1 MPAARARD
9 DERVWGAISLALLLA
24 VLVLDSLTD
33 RTLATAVLY
42 LPVVLL
48 SALSRRVR
56 TVVAVAA
63 VAGLFTVVGALVS
76 PARPGDHVDY
86 LIENR
91 VVTALALV
99 ACASVSVS
107 MLRSRSRADDVA
119 VRLRSSEQTVARQH
133 DLLSAAGEIGR
144 FGGWSLEVA
153 SGVVTWSHEVG
164 HLLGVDPDGSNP
176 LDVSLAKYAPDQRAR
191 LRTVVDRCA
200 DDGTPFEEEL
210 QLRRPDDGRRVW
222 VTASGRAQRDDS
234 GAITHVHGAVQEI
247 TRRKEAEAAAERS
260 DRRLR
265 VLADTMPV
273 LVWTTGRDGK
283 IDYFSA
289 GLISYT
295 GTDPEQIL
303 GDAWLEVLHPD
314 DREVAWRHWSRAVE
328 TEGPYLVEFR
338 IRRYDGEYRWH
349 LTTASPE
356 RDEHDRL
363 VAWWGCCVDIHDR
376 RELERRERDLTDRLT
391 WTLESVSD
399 SVVGLDEDWRVTVV
413 NENAVRLLER
423 PREGL
428 VDRLLWEEFPEAAGS
443 VFAVEL
449 ERAVR
454 DDTPVHFEGRYAP
467 TDRQLEISAYPHS
480 HGLTVYFRD
489 VTEARQIEQRLSH
502 VQRLESLGRLTGGVA
517 HDFNNLL
524 TVVLGSAEVLATRV
538 SADATSLRLAESIA
552 SAARRGADLTH
563 SLLAFARKQPL
574 DPTEVDVNALV
585 ADTRRLLGRTLGGEI
600 TVRTR
605 LSAGSSRC
613 LVDRV
618 QLENAVLNLCINARD
633 ALPEGGTLTLETAE
647 VVLDEQG
654 AEHPDDVLPGHYVT
668 VAVSDDGTGI
678 SEEDLD
684 RIFEPFFTT
693 KESGHGSGLGLA
705 MVYGFVKQ
713 SRGHVTVDSRPGA
726 GTTVRLYLPMSVGA
740 VAAGDRP

>member
-1 MPAARARD
+1 MRTAPGRG
-9 DERVWGAISLALLLA
+9 DERVWGAISCALLLA
-24 VLVLDSLTD
+24 VLVIDTMTD

-42 LPVVLL
+42 LPVVLV
-48 SALSRRVR
+48 SGLSRRVR
-56 TVVAVAA
+56 TVVTVAA
-63 VAGLFTVVGALVS
+63 VAAAFTVVGALVS
-76 PARPGDHVDY
+76 PAQAGDDVDY
-86 LIENR
+86 VIGNR
-91 VVTALALV
+91 VVTVLALV
-99 ACASVSVS
+99 ACALLSVT

-119 VRLRSSEQTVARQH
+119 ARLRSSEQTVARQH
-133 DLLSAAGEIGR
+133 ALLSAAGEVGR
-144 FGGWSLEVA
+144 FGGWSLDVA
-153 SGVVTWSHEVG
+153 SGEVTWSHEVG
-164 HLLGVDPDGSNP
+164 RILGVDPEGSNP
-176 LDVSLAKYAPDQRAR
+176 LDVSLAKYAPDQRGR
-191 LRTVVDRCA
+191 LRAVLERCGT
-200 DDGTPFEEEL
+200 DGTPFEEEL
-210 QLRRPDDGRRVW
+210 QLRGPDDGRRVW
-222 VTASGRAQRDDS
+222 VAASGRAHRDES
-234 GAITHVHGAVQEI
+234 GTITHVHGALQDI
-247 TRRKEAEAAAERS
+247 SRRKQAEAAAERS
-260 DRRLR
+260 ARQLR

-273 LVWTTGRDGK
+273 LVWTTGPDGK

-295 GTDPEQIL
+295 GSDPDQIL

-314 DREVAWRHWSRAVE
+314 DRELAWRHWSRAVE

-356 RDEHDRL
+356 RDEHDQL

-376 RELERRERDLTDRLT
+376 RELERRERDLTERLT

-399 SVVGLDEDWRVTVV
+399 AVVGLDEDWRVTVI
-413 NENAVRLLER
+413 NENAVRLLGR
-423 PREGL
+423 PRERL
-428 VDRLLWEEFPEAAGS
+428 VDRLLREEFPGAVGS
-443 VFAVEL
+443 VFEVEL

-454 DDTPVHFEGRYAP
+454 EDAPVHFEGRFAP
-467 TDRQLEISAYPHS
+467 TDRQLEVSAYPHP

-524 TVVLGSAEVLATRV
+524 TVVLGSAEVLATRLPA
-538 SADATSLRLAESIA
+538 ADATSLRLAESIA

-574 DPTEVDVNALV
+574 DPTVVDVNDLLQ
-585 ADTRRLLGRTLGGEI
+585 DTQRLLGRTLGGEI

-605 LSAGSSRC
+605 LTARSSRC

-633 ALPEGGTLTLETAE
+633 ALPDGGTLTLETAE

-654 AEHPDDVLPGHYVT
+654 AEHPTACCP
-668 VAVSDDGTGI
+668 
-678 SEEDLD
+678 
-684 RIFEPFFTT
+684 
-693 KESGHGSGLGLA
+693 
-705 MVYGFVKQ
+705 
-713 SRGHVTVDSRPGA
+713 
-726 GTTVRLYLPMSVGA
+726 GTT
-740 VAAGDRP
+740 